1 MTQCRLIAVVIS
13 RYLFLYKDLYLHQII
28 VTFVA
33 RYTNDSLLYMTRFA
47 DVILPLPLYRYFTY
61 RIPADMQGRL
71 RQGHRVV
78 VSFGRSKFYT
88 AIVVA
93 LHDTEPQGY
102 EVKEIATLLDDE
114 PIVLRPQLKF
124 WEWIAEYYLCSVGD
138 VYKAALPSGLK
149 LESETSLSVNS
160 DYEESAE
167 EPLSE
172 REAVLMQVLSEQGRL
187 TVHELEKLTGLRNT
201 LPVLRRLVEREAIF
215 VSERIRANYKPKTEV
230 CIRLS
235 FEPGNQDALRNAFEL
250 VKRSKQQETLL
261 LSYLELSHF
270 MQPGNYT
277 EVSRTALLERAGVSA
292 AVLAGVVN
300 KGVMLTYKREISR
313 FAKVIRHCADLPTL
327 SSEQSR
333 ALNEICSAM
342 RDKSVTL
349 LHGVTSSG
357 KTEIYTH
364 LIDNALKQGRQVL
377 YLVPEIALTTQL
389 TDRLQRVFG
398 DKLLIYHSRFSDNE
412 RVEIWQ
418 KLLTDREPKVILGV
432 RSSIF
437 LPFHNLGLVIV
448 DEEHET
454 SYKQYDPAPR
464 YHARNAA
471 IVLAQMYDARV
482 LLGSAT
488 PAIESYYNAQCG
500 KYGLVEL
507 LTRYSN
513 NPLPEVRTIDMR
525 EQRRKKLARGNFSEP
540 LVQEVHKA
548 LEREEQII
556 LFQNRRGFAPMVECR
571 ECAWIPK
578 CTQCD
583 VSLTYHKRDNRLVC
597 HYCGYSCEVPRMC
610 PACLQPTIEV
620 RGFGTERIE
629 EDVESIF
636 PDTPLARM
644 DLDTTRS
651 RNAYQEIIDNFA
663 EGKSKILIGTQMV
676 TKGLD
681 FDRVSVVGI
690 LSADTMLSFPDFRA
704 HERAFQMMA
713 QVAGRSGRGKSRGI
727 VFLQTSQPE
736 TPVISQVIGHDYM
749 GMYNEQLS
757 QREAFGY
764 PPFTRLIYIYLKH
777 RDEAVLDTLS
787 QQYATI
793 LRKVFG
799 ERVLGPDNPP
809 VARIQSLYIRK
820 IMLKVEV
827 SASMAQVKDLLR
839 QIYERSLADD
849 RFKAL
854 TLYYDVDPM

>member
-1 MTQCRLIAVVIS
+1 M
-13 RYLFLYKDLYLHQII
+13 
-28 VTFVA
+28 
-33 RYTNDSLLYMTRFA
+33 NRFA

-61 RIPADMQGRL
+61 RVPVEMQGCL

-149 LESETSLSVNS
+149 LESETSLTINT
-160 DYEESAE
+160 DFEEEADDR
-167 EPLSE
+167 LSE
-172 REAVLMQVLSEQGRL
+172 REVVLMQALSAQGRL
-187 TVHELEKLTGLRNT
+187 TVHELEKATGLRNT
-201 LPVLRRLVEREAIF
+201 LPVLRRLVEREAVF
-215 VSERIRANYKPKTEV
+215 VSERLKANYKPKTEV
-230 CIRLS
+230 CVRLT
-235 FEPGNQDALRNAFEL
+235 FEQGNHDALRHAFDL
-250 VKRSKQQETLL
+250 VGRAKQQETLL
-261 LSYLELSHF
+261 LSFLDLSHF
-270 MQPGNYT
+270 MQAGCYT
-277 EVSRTALLERAGVSA
+277 EVSRSQLLERAGVSP
-292 AVLAGVVN
+292 AVLAGLVN
-300 KGVMLTYKREISR
+300 KGVLETYKREVSR
-313 FAKVIRHCADLPTL
+313 FAQVVRQCVPMPEL
-327 SSEQSR
+327 SGEQSR
-333 ALNEICSAM
+333 ALNEIFDSM
-342 RDKSVTL
+342 REKAVTL

-357 KTEIYTH
+357 ETEIYIH
-364 LIDNALKQGRQVL
+364 LIDAILRQGRQVL

-389 TDRLQRVFG
+389 TERLQRVFG

-418 KLLTDREPKVILGV
+418 KMLRSRQPRVVLGV
-432 RSSIF
+432 RSSVF
-437 LPFHNLGLVIV
+437 LPFHDLGFVIV

-471 IVLAQMYDARV
+471 IVLAQMYGAKV

-488 PAIESYYNAQCG
+488 PAVESYYNAMSG

-507 LTRYSN
+507 HKRYAD
-513 NPLPEVRTIDMR
+513 NPLPEVRVVDMR
-525 EQRRKKLARGNFSEP
+525 EQRRKRLARGNFSAP
-540 LVQEVHKA
+540 LLDEMRGA
-548 LEREEQII
+548 LKREEQVI

-597 HYCGYSCEVPRMC
+597 HYCGYSCEVPHIC

-629 EDVESIF
+629 EDVETLF
-636 PDTPLARM
+636 PDTQLARM
-644 DLDTTRS
+644 DMDTTRS
-651 RNAYQEIIDNFA
+651 RNAYQDIIDDFA
-663 EGKSKILIGTQMV
+663 SGKSKILIGTQMV

-681 FDRVSVVGI
+681 FDRVSIVGI
-690 LSADTMLSFPDFRA
+690 LSADSMLSFPDFRA

-713 QVAGRSGRGKSRGI
+713 QVAGRSGRGKSKG
-727 VFLQTSQPE
+727 VVLLQTSQPDL
-736 TPVISQVIGHDYM
+736 PLIAQVINHDYR
-749 GMYNEQLS
+749 GMYNDQVEQ
-757 QREAFGY
+757 RKNFGY

-777 RDEAVLDTLS
+777 RDEAMLDTLS
-787 QQYATI
+787 QRYSTM
-793 LRKVFG
+793 LRKVFAN
-799 ERVLGPDNPP
+799 RVLGPDNPP

-820 IMLKVEV
+820 IMLKVETT
-827 SASMAQVKDLLR
+827 ASMSQVKDLLR
-839 QIYERSLADD
+839 QIYEHSLTDNN
-849 RFKAL
+849 FKSL
-854 TLYYDVDPM
+854 MLYYDVDPM

>member
-1 MTQCRLIAVVIS
+1 M
-13 RYLFLYKDLYLHQII
+13 
-28 VTFVA
+28 
-33 RYTNDSLLYMTRFA
+33 NRFA

-61 RIPADMQGRL
+61 RVPVEMQGCL

-149 LESETSLSVNS
+149 LESETSLTINT
-160 DYEESAE
+160 DFEEEADDR
-167 EPLSE
+167 LSE
-172 REAVLMQVLSEQGRL
+172 REVVLMQALSAQGRL
-187 TVHELEKLTGLRNT
+187 TVHELEKATGLRNT
-201 LPVLRRLVEREAIF
+201 LPVLRRLVEREAVF
-215 VSERIRANYKPKTEV
+215 VSERLKANYKPKTEV
-230 CIRLS
+230 CVRLT
-235 FEPGNQDALRNAFEL
+235 FEQGNHDALRHAFDL
-250 VKRSKQQETLL
+250 VGRAKQQETLL
-261 LSYLELSHF
+261 LSFLDLSHF
-270 MQPGNYT
+270 MQAGCYT
-277 EVSRTALLERAGVSA
+277 EVSRSQLLERAGVSP
-292 AVLAGVVN
+292 AVLAGLVN
-300 KGVMLTYKREISR
+300 KGVLETYKREVSR
-313 FAKVIRHCADLPTL
+313 FAQVVRQCVPMPEL
-327 SSEQSR
+327 SGEQSR
-333 ALNEICSAM
+333 ALNEIFDSM
-342 RDKSVTL
+342 REKAVTL

-357 KTEIYTH
+357 KTEIYIH
-364 LIDNALKQGRQVL
+364 LIDAILRQGRQVL

-389 TDRLQRVFG
+389 TERLQRVFG

-418 KLLTDREPKVILGV
+418 KMLRSRQPRVVLGV
-432 RSSIF
+432 RSSVF
-437 LPFHNLGLVIV
+437 LPFHDLGFVIV

-471 IVLAQMYDARV
+471 IVLAQMYGAKV

-488 PAIESYYNAQCG
+488 PAVESYYNAMSG

-507 LTRYSN
+507 HKRYAD
-513 NPLPEVRTIDMR
+513 NPLPEVRVVDMR
-525 EQRRKKLARGNFSEP
+525 EQRRKRLARGNFSAP
-540 LVQEVHKA
+540 LLDEMRGA
-548 LEREEQII
+548 LKREEQVI

-597 HYCGYSCEVPRMC
+597 HYCGYSCEVPHIC

-629 EDVESIF
+629 EDVETLF

-644 DLDTTRS
+644 DMDTTRS
-651 RNAYQEIIDNFA
+651 RNAYQDIIDDFA
-663 EGKSKILIGTQMV
+663 SGKSKILIGTQMV

-681 FDRVSVVGI
+681 FDRVSIVGI
-690 LSADTMLSFPDFRA
+690 LSADSMLSFPDFRA

-713 QVAGRSGRGKSRGI
+713 QVAGRSGRGKSKG
-727 VFLQTSQPE
+727 VVLLQTTQPDL
-736 TPVISQVIGHDYM
+736 PLIAQVINHDYR
-749 GMYNEQLS
+749 GMYNDQVEQ
-757 QREAFGY
+757 RKNFGY

-777 RDEAVLDTLS
+777 RDEAMLDTLS
-787 QQYATI
+787 QRYSTM
-793 LRKVFG
+793 LRKVFAN
-799 ERVLGPDNPP
+799 RVLGPDNPP

-820 IMLKVEV
+820 IMLKVETT
-827 SASMAQVKDLLR
+827 ASMSQVKDLLR
-839 QIYERSLADD
+839 QIYEHSLTDNN
-849 RFKAL
+849 FKSL
-854 TLYYDVDPM
+854 MLYYDVDPM

>member
-1 MTQCRLIAVVIS
+1 M
-13 RYLFLYKDLYLHQII
+13 
-28 VTFVA
+28 
-33 RYTNDSLLYMTRFA
+33 NRFA

-61 RIPADMQGRL
+61 RVPEEMQGHL

-93 LHDTEPQGY
+93 LHDSEPQGY

-149 LESETSLSVNS
+149 LESETSLTVNT
-160 DYEESAE
+160 DFEE
-167 EPLSE
+167 EPDDRLSE
-172 REAVLMQVLSEQGRL
+172 REAVLMQALSAQGRL
-187 TVHELEKLTGLRNT
+187 TVHELEKATGLRNT

-215 VSERIRANYKPKTEV
+215 VSERLRANYKPKTEV
-230 CIRLS
+230 CVRLT
-235 FEPGNQDALRNAFEL
+235 FEQGNSDALRNAFDL
-250 VKRSKQQETLL
+250 VRRAKQQETLL
-261 LSYLELSHF
+261 LSFLDLSHF
-270 MQPGNYT
+270 MQAGCYT
-277 EVSRTALLERAGVSA
+277 EVSRAALLARADVSP
-292 AVLAGVVN
+292 AVLAGLVN
-300 KGVMLTYKREISR
+300 KGVMETYKREVSR
-313 FAKVIRHCADLPTL
+313 FAPAKQACVSMPVL
-327 SSEQSR
+327 SSEQTR
-333 ALNEICSAM
+333 AYNEIFATL

-357 KTEIYTH
+357 KTEIYIH
-364 LIDNALKQGRQVL
+364 IIDAILKQGRQVL

-412 RVEIWQ
+412 RVELWQ
-418 KLLTDREPKVILGV
+418 KMLRSREPRVVLGV
-432 RSSIF
+432 RSSVF
-437 LPFHNLGLVIV
+437 LPFHDLGFVIV

-471 IVLAQMYDARV
+471 IVLAQMYGAKV

-488 PAIESYYNAQCG
+488 PAVESYYNALLG

-507 LTRYSN
+507 FTRYAN
-513 NPLPEVRTIDMR
+513 NPLPDVRVVDMR
-525 EQRRKKLARGNFSEP
+525 EQRRKRLVKGNFSEP
-540 LVQEVHKA
+540 LLNEMRGA
-548 LEREEQII
+548 LKREEQVI

-629 EDVESIF
+629 EDVETLF
-636 PDTPLARM
+636 ADVPLARM
-644 DLDTTRS
+644 DMDTTRS
-651 RNAYQEIIDNFA
+651 RNAYQEIIDDFA
-663 EGKSKILIGTQMV
+663 AGKSKILIGTQMV

-681 FDRVSVVGI
+681 FDRVSIVGI
-690 LSADTMLSFPDFRA
+690 LSADSMLSFPDFRA
-704 HERAFQMMA
+704 HERAYQMMS
-713 QVAGRSGRGKSRGI
+713 QVAGRSGRGKSRG
-727 VFLQTSQPE
+727 VVLLQTSQPE
-736 TPVISQVIGHDYM
+736 LPLISQVINHDYVA
-749 GMYNEQLS
+749 MYNDQLS
-757 QREAFGY
+757 QREQYGY

-777 RDEAVLDTLS
+777 RDEAILDTLS
-787 QQYATI
+787 HRYATM

-820 IMLKVEV
+820 IMLKVEI
-827 SASMAQVKDLLR
+827 SASMAQVKELLR
-839 QIYERSLADD
+839 QIYERSLTDD
-849 RFKAL
+849 NFKSL

>member
-1 MTQCRLIAVVIS
+1 M
-13 RYLFLYKDLYLHQII
+13 
-28 VTFVA
+28 
-33 RYTNDSLLYMTRFA
+33 NRFA

-78 VSFGRSKFYT
+78 VSFGRAKFYT

-124 WEWIAEYYLCSVGD
+124 WEWIADYYLCSVGD

-149 LESETSLSVNS
+149 LESETSLAINP
-160 DYEESAE
+160 DFEEAVDE
-167 EPLSE
+167 RLSE
-172 REAVLMQVLSEQGRL
+172 REAILMQALSTQGRL
-187 TVHELEKLTGLRNT
+187 TVHELEKQTGLRNT

-215 VSERIRANYKPKTEV
+215 VSERIRSNYKPKTEV
-230 CIRLS
+230 CVRLS
-235 FEPGNQDALRNAFEL
+235 FEQGNQEALRSAFEL

-261 LSYLELSHF
+261 LSFLDLSHF
-270 MQPGNYT
+270 MQPGNYV

-300 KGVMLTYKREISR
+300 KGIMQTYKREISR
-313 FAKVIRHCADLPTL
+313 FANVARHCCEMPTL
-327 SSEQSR
+327 SNEQSR
-333 ALNEICSAM
+333 ALGEIYTTF

-364 LIDNALKQGRQVL
+364 LIDNALQQGRQVL

-389 TDRLQRVFG
+389 TERLQRVFG

-412 RVEIWQ
+412 RVEIWH
-418 KLLTDREPKVILGV
+418 KMLRSREPRVVLGV

-471 IVLAQMYDARV
+471 IVLAQMYDAKV

-488 PAIESYYNAQCG
+488 PAVESYYNAQCG

-540 LVQEVHKA
+540 LIEEVHKA
-548 LEREEQII
+548 LKREEQII

-571 ECAWIPK
+571 ECAWVPK

-597 HYCGYSCEVPRMC
+597 HYCGYSCEVPRIC

-629 EDVESIF
+629 EDVEQIF

-644 DLDTTRS
+644 DMDTTRS
-651 RNAYQEIIDNFA
+651 RNAYQEIIDDFA
-663 EGKSKILIGTQMV
+663 AGKSKILIGTQMV

-681 FDRVSVVGI
+681 FDRVSIVGI
-690 LSADTMLSFPDFRA
+690 LSADSMLSFPDFRA

-713 QVAGRSGRGKSRGI
+713 QVAGRSGRGKSRGV
-727 VFLQTSQPE
+727 VFLQTSQPQLPIIE
-736 TPVISQVIGHDYM
+736 QVIQHDYV
-749 GMYNEQLS
+749 GMYREQLS
-757 QREAFGY
+757 QRQTFGY

-787 QQYATI
+787 HQYAVL

-820 IMLKVEV
+820 IMLKVEI

-839 QIYERSLADD
+839 QIYERSLVDE
-849 RFKAL
+849 RFKSL